1 MICLRFDL
9 WKAVIVGQPAIWS
22 DILRNSFC
30 FFLAFM
36 LLGNLI
42 LIVLK
47 MFRLLLEV
55 TVNDREVYT
64 LTGKL
69 KNNVKLFAAGGWC
82 GCCSQGGLGTR
93 AVNEP
98 LISFTLSWGP
108 SPSLLEAFSGLSRV
122 FLGFLGFS
130 WALFGLH
137 QAREGPRKPQKG
149 LEKAPKALWN
159 FSKVRWQL

>member
-1 MICLRFDL
+1 
-9 WKAVIVGQPAIWS
+9 
-22 DILRNSFC
+22 
-30 FFLAFM
+30 M

-64 LTGKL
+64 VTGKL
-69 KNNVKLFAAGGWC
+69 KNNVELFAAGGWC
-82 GCCSQGGLGTR
+82 GCCFQGGLGTR

-108 SPSLLEAFSGLSRV
+108 SPSLLEAFSGPSR
-122 FLGFLGFS
+122 
-130 WALFGLH
+130 A
-137 QAREGPRKPQKG
+137 
-149 LEKAPKALWN
+149 
-159 FSKVRWQL
+159 

>member
-1 MICLRFDL
+1 
-9 WKAVIVGQPAIWS
+9 
-22 DILRNSFC
+22 
-30 FFLAFM
+30 M

-98 LISFTLSWGP
+98 LISFTMPLGP
-108 SPSLLEAFSGLSRV
+108 SPSLFGAFSGLLR
-122 FLGFLGFS
+122 LGEGTIRPKKT
-130 WALFGLH
+130 
-137 QAREGPRKPQKG
+137 QENPRKPREGPRRPQEG
-149 LEKAPKALWN
+149 LKKNPGAL
-159 FSKVRWQL
+159 

>member
-1 MICLRFDL
+1 
-9 WKAVIVGQPAIWS
+9 
-22 DILRNSFC
+22 
-30 FFLAFM
+30 M

-82 GCCSQGGLGTR
+82 GCCFQGGLGTR

-108 SPSLLEAFSGLSRV
+108 SPSLFGAFSGL
-122 FLGFLGFS
+122 LGLG
-130 WALFGLH
+130 
-137 QAREGPRKPQKG
+137 EGQIRPKKTQENPKKP
-149 LEKAPKALWN
+149 EKAPRRPQEGLKKNPGA
-159 FSKVRWQL
+159 